1 MTCRIDRDS
10 VLRVV
15 PTTLL
20 CLLSIFD
27 TIVNIHC
34 FSVSFSYICGIKRG
48 ECIEPISISLYPV
61 FFFVC
66 LCLRVNTK
74 PFIWSK
80 LHNFGDT
87 NGMRGDLNHLNEAF
101 PYQALEAQS
110 SIIGIG
116 ATPEGA
122 TSTIETLFYHCLFNG
137 HYKSQI

>member
-1 MTCRIDRDS
+1 
-10 VLRVV
+10 
-15 PTTLL
+15 
-20 CLLSIFD
+20 
-27 TIVNIHC
+27 VN
-34 FSVSFSYICGIKRG
+34 K
-48 ECIEPISISLYPV
+48 
-61 FFFVC
+61 
-66 LCLRVNTK
+66 K

-122 TSTIETLFYHCLFNG
+122 TSTIEHLFYHCLFYR
-137 HYKSQI
+137 HYKSQL

>member
-1 MTCRIDRDS
+1 M
-10 VLRVV
+10 
-15 PTTLL
+15 
-20 CLLSIFD
+20 
-27 TIVNIHC
+27 
-34 FSVSFSYICGIKRG
+34 
-48 ECIEPISISLYPV
+48 
-61 FFFVC
+61 C
-66 LCLRVNTK
+66 LCLCVTKK

-122 TSTIETLFYHCLFNG
+122 TSTIEHFITVCFTVITNLKYGYLLPFFKNYLSLRN
-137 HYKSQI
+137 